1 MIFTPQPSL
10 STLSTPSTLSTL
22 SAWSRAAALC
32 ALACAALLSAGCG
45 RTPVATVSTETEAI
59 EIIDVLRESG
69 FEDLEKHE
77 VGEGEQRRWA
87 VEMDEGLFGGGD
99 SSIALQR
106 LRDYGLPRQEEAPIT
121 DGGFVTSEAVQ
132 KAQEQRRI
140 RADIER
146 QLRALPGVTVALV
159 TVVMPQD
166 PTLELNPYPASASV
180 VVVHKEQSAPFNE
193 QQIQNLVAKGVPKL
207 KPEDVSVTISQQ
219 QPRPIPRRELNARR
233 RTNLLLAAAAAL
245 VLVMGAVLVVLLL
258 QTRRQRARLAEL
270 RARDDDEEADAADG
284 SETPTP
290 EGAAA
295 GELSANGGAAARS
308 RELTS

>member
-1 MIFTPQPSL
+1 MIFTPPP
-10 STLSTPSTLSTL
+10 TLSAVSTLSTL
-22 SAWSRAAALC
+22 STWSRAAALC
-32 ALACAALLSAGCG
+32 ALACAALVSAGCG
-45 RTPVATVSTETEAI
+45 RTPVATVSTESEAI

-106 LRDYGLPRQEEAPIT
+106 LRDYGLPRREEEPIA

-219 QPRPIPRRELNARR
+219 QPRPIPRRELSARR
-233 RTNLLLAAAAAL
+233 RTNLLLAAAAGL
-245 VLVMGAVLVVLLL
+245 VLVMAAVLVVLLL

-270 RARDDDEEADAADG
+270 NAHAGDEAAADDADG
-284 SETPTP
+284 SATPTP
-290 EGAAA
+290 ENAA
-295 GELSANGGAAARS
+295 GELSANGGTAAARG

>member
-1 MIFTPQPSL
+1 MIFTPPPTLSAL
-10 STLSTPSTLSTL
+10 STHSTLST
-22 SAWSRAAALC
+22 WSRAATLC
-32 ALACAALLSAGCG
+32 ALVCAALLSAGCG
-45 RTPVATVSTETEAI
+45 RTPVATVSTESEAI

-77 VGEGEQRRWA
+77 VGEGEQRRWT

-99 SSIALQR
+99 SAIALQR
-106 LRDYGLPRQEEAPIT
+106 LRDYGLPRREEEPIA

-159 TVVMPQD
+159 TIVMPQD

-219 QPRPIPRRELNARR
+219 QPRPIPRRELSARR
-233 RTNLLLAAAAAL
+233 RTNFLLAAAAAL

-270 RARDDDEEADAADG
+270 NAHDHDEEADAAG
-284 SETPTP
+284 GPASPTP
-290 EGAAA
+290 ENAA
-295 GELSANGGAAARS
+295 GELSANDGAAARS

>member
-1 MIFTPQPSL
+1 MIP
-10 STLSTPSTLSTL
+10 STPTFLT
-22 SAWSRAAALC
+22 SAARGAALC
-32 ALACAALLSAGCG
+32 ALLAAALLTAACG
-45 RTPVATVSTETEAI
+45 RTPVATVATETEAI

-87 VEMDEGLFGGGD
+87 VEMDEGFFGGGD
-99 SSIALQR
+99 SALALQR
-106 LRDYGLPRQEEAPIT
+106 LRDYGLPRQEEAPIPE
-121 DGGFVTSEAVQ
+121 GGFVTSEAVQ

-180 VVVHKEQSAPFNE
+180 VIVHKEQNAPFNE

-219 QPRPIPRRELNARR
+219 QPRPIPRRDLNARR
-233 RTNLLLAAAAAL
+233 VNNLLLFACAVVIL
-245 VLVMGAVLVVLLL
+245 GLGVLVGALLL
-258 QTRRQRARLAEL
+258 QTRRQRARLGELTAAAEAEEVETAAPGAEL
-270 RARDDDEEADAADG
+270 AADAA
-284 SETPTP
+284 
-290 EGAAA
+290 AAP
-295 GELSANGGAAARS
+295 S

>member
-1 MIFTPQPSL
+1 MIASSPTTPA
-10 STLSTPSTLSTL
+10 T
-22 SAWSRAAALC
+22 AKRAAALC
-32 ALACAALLSAGCG
+32 ALAAVSLLSAACG
-45 RTPVATVSTETEAI
+45 RTPIATVPTESEAI

-77 VGEGEQRRWA
+77 VGEGEQRRWT
-87 VEMDEGLFGGGD
+87 VELDEGLFGGGE
-99 SSIALQR
+99 SALALQR
-106 LRDYGLPRQEEAPIT
+106 LRDYGLPRQEEAPIPE
-121 DGGFVTSEAVQ
+121 GGFVTSEAVQ

-180 VVVHKEQSAPFNE
+180 VVVHKEQAAPFTE

-207 KPEDVSVTISQQ
+207 KAEDVSVTISQQ
-219 QPRPIPRRELNARR
+219 QPRPLPRREMNARR
-233 RTNLLLAAAAAL
+233 LNNLLLFVCAVVIAGL
-245 VLVMGAVLVVLLL
+245 GVLVGALLL
-258 QTRRQRARLAEL
+258 QTRRQRARLEEL
-270 RARDDDEEADAADG
+270 AAPAGGEEPEKENADPAAAPGTPGGELTADA
-284 SETPTP
+284 
-290 EGAAA
+290 
-295 GELSANGGAAARS
+295 AAARS

>member
-1 MIFTPQPSL
+1 MIFTPPPS
-10 STLSTPSTLSTL
+10 PSTLSTL
-22 SAWSRAAALC
+22 PTPPTWSRAAAVC
-32 ALACAALLSAGCG
+32 ALACAALLSAGC
-45 RTPVATVSTETEAI
+45 RRAPVATVSTESEAI

-87 VEMDEGLFGGGD
+87 VEMDEGLFGGDD
-99 SSIALQR
+99 SGIALQR
-106 LRDYGLPRQEEAPIT
+106 LRDYGLPRQEEAPIA

-219 QPRPIPRRELNARR
+219 QPRPIPQREFGARR
-233 RTNLLLAAAAAL
+233 RTNLLLAFGAAL
-245 VLVMGAVLVVLLL
+245 LLVMGSVLVVLWL

-270 RARDDDEEADAADG
+270 SAHADDEEAADDDG
-284 SETPTP
+284 SATP
-290 EGAAA
+290 ENAAA
-295 GELSANGGAAARS
+295 GELSPDGAAAARS

>member
-1 MIFTPQPSL
+1 ML
-10 STLSTPSTLSTL
+10 SSTPTPLTTFK
-22 SAWSRAAALC
+22 RAAAC
-32 ALACAALLSAGCG
+32 GALLAAALLTAGCG
-45 RTPVATVSTETEAI
+45 QTTIATVSTETEAI

-87 VEMDEGLFGGGD
+87 VELDEGLFAGD
-99 SSIALQR
+99 GSAHALQR
-106 LRDYGLPRQEEAPIT
+106 LRDYGLPRQEEAPIA

-146 QLRALPGVTVALV
+146 QIRALPGVTVALV

-180 VVVHKEQSAPFNE
+180 VVVHKEQNAPFTE

-219 QPRPIPRRELNARR
+219 QPRPIPRREMNARR
-233 RTNLLLAAAAAL
+233 LNNLLLFAAAVVIAGL
-245 VLVMGAVLVVLLL
+245 CVLVGALLL
-258 QTRRQRARLAEL
+258 QTRRQRSRLTELAAAPEEVEAAPANAEPDAPGGEL
-270 RARDDDEEADAADG
+270 AADAA
-284 SETPTP
+284 T
-290 EGAAA
+290 
-295 GELSANGGAAARS
+295 ARG

>member
-1 MIFTPQPSL
+1 MIFTPPPTLSIL
-10 STLSTPSTLSTL
+10 STLTTL
-22 SAWSRAAALC
+22 SALPRAAAVC
-32 ALACAALLSAGCG
+32 ALACAALVSAGCG
-45 RTPVATVSTETEAI
+45 RTPVATVSTESEAI

-99 SSIALQR
+99 SGIALQR
-106 LRDYGLPRQEEAPIT
+106 LRDYGLPRREEEPIA

-193 QQIQNLVAKGVPKL
+193 QQIQNLVSKGVPKL

-219 QPRPIPRRELNARR
+219 QPRPIPRRELSARR
-233 RTNLLLAAAAAL
+233 RTNFLLAILAAFILVLAAVVVMLLLR
-245 VLVMGAVLVVLLL
+245 
-258 QTRRQRARLAEL
+258 TRRQRARLAEL
-270 RARDDDEEADAADG
+270 NARGDDEEARAEVSGADPAGEDASGGELA
-284 SETPTP
+284 S
-290 EGAAA
+290 GAAR
-295 GELSANGGAAARS
+295 G
-308 RELTS
+308 RELIS

>member
-1 MIFTPQPSL
+1 MIQTIP
-10 STLSTPSTLSTL
+10 TPSKTTR
-22 SAWSRAAALC
+22 RAAALC
-32 ALACAALLSAGCG
+32 ALAAACLLSAACG
-45 RTPVATVSTETEAI
+45 QTPIATVSTESEAI

-87 VEMDEGLFGGGD
+87 VGIDEGLFGGGE
-99 SSIALQR
+99 SALAYQR
-106 LRDYGLPRQEEAPIT
+106 LRDYGLPRQEEVPIPE
-121 DGGFVTSEAVQ
+121 GGFVTSEAVQ

-146 QLRALPGVTVALV
+146 QIRALPGVTVALV

-180 VVVHKEQSAPFNE
+180 VVVHKEQSAPFTE

-219 QPRPIPRRELNARR
+219 QPRPIPRREMNARR
-233 RTNLLLAAAAAL
+233 INNLLLFACAVVITGLGVLVAAL
-245 VLVMGAVLVVLLL
+245 LF

-270 RARDDDEEADAADG
+270 TTAPEVEEEGTSTVEPAPAAPSGELATDAA
-284 SETPTP
+284 T
-290 EGAAA
+290 
-295 GELSANGGAAARS
+295 ARG

>member
-1 MIFTPQPSL
+1 MIQSTSPSL
-10 STLSTPSTLSTL
+10 KTAT
-22 SAWSRAAALC
+22 RAAALC
-32 ALACAALLSAGCG
+32 ALLAAALLTVACG
-45 RTPVATVSTETEAI
+45 QTPIATVSTESEAI

-87 VEMDEGLFGGGD
+87 VELNEGLFSGGD
-99 SSIALQR
+99 SSLALQR
-106 LRDYGLPRQEEAPIT
+106 LRDYGLPRQEETSIP
-121 DGGFVTSEAVQ
+121 DGGFITSEAVQ
-132 KAQEQRRI
+132 KAQERRRI

-180 VVVHKEQSAPFNE
+180 VVVHKEQSAPFTE

-219 QPRPIPRRELNARR
+219 QPRPIPRREMNARR
-233 RTNLLLAAAAAL
+233 LNNLLLFACAVVIAGLGLLVAAL
-245 VLVMGAVLVVLLL
+245 LI

-270 RARDDDEEADAADG
+270 TAAVDDEEAGTATVEPATTTAAPGGELAAD
-284 SETPTP
+284 
-290 EGAAA
+290 A
-295 GELSANGGAAARS
+295 AAARG

>member
-1 MIFTPQPSL
+1 MLPRSL
-10 STLSTPSTLSTL
+10 PH
-22 SAWSRAAALC
+22 APEAKRAAAVGRVATLC
-32 ALACAALLSAGCG
+32 ALLAAALLSSACG
-45 RTPVATVSTETEAI
+45 RSQVATVSTESEAI

-69 FEDLEKHE
+69 FEDVSKRE
-77 VGEGEQRRWA
+77 VGEGEQRRWT
-87 VEMDEGLFGGGD
+87 VELDEGLFGGD
-99 SSIALQR
+99 DTSLALQR
-106 LRDYGLPRQEEAPIT
+106 LRDYGLPRQEQAPIT
-121 DGGFVTSEAVQ
+121 DGGFITSEAVQ

-180 VVVHKEQSAPFNE
+180 VVVHKEQSAPFTE

-219 QPRPIPRRELNARR
+219 QPRPIPRREFGARR
-233 RTNLLLAAAAAL
+233 RANLLMAGAAAL
-245 VLVMGAVLVVLLL
+245 VLVLGSLLVVLLL

-270 RARDDDEEADAADG
+270 SAHGADEEAMLED
-284 SETPTP
+284 
-290 EGAAA
+290 GAAEPSA
-295 GELSANGGAAARS
+295 DDALPTGELPAGGAPRG
-308 RELTS
+308 RELAS

>member
-1 MIFTPQPSL
+1 MIPSNPPPPK
-10 STLSTPSTLSTL
+10 TTR
-22 SAWSRAAALC
+22 RAAALG
-32 ALACAALLSAGCG
+32 ALLAALLLTAACG
-45 RTPVATVSTETEAI
+45 RASIATVSTESEAI

-87 VEMDEGLFGGGD
+87 VEMDEGLFGGDEGAH
-99 SSIALQR
+99 ALQR
-106 LRDYGLPRQEEAPIT
+106 LRDYGLPRQEEEPIPE
-121 DGGFVTSEAVQ
+121 GGFVTSEAVQ
-132 KAQEQRRI
+132 KAQERRRI

-180 VVVHKEQSAPFNE
+180 VVVHKEQSAPFTE

-233 RTNLLLAAAAAL
+233 LNNLLLFACAVVIAGLGVLVAAL
-245 VLVMGAVLVVLLL
+245 LV

-270 RARDDDEEADAADG
+270 NAAPADEGTGTSTAEPDAAAATPGGELAADAA
-284 SETPTP
+284 
-290 EGAAA
+290 GAR
-295 GELSANGGAAARS
+295 G

>member
-1 MIFTPQPSL
+1 MTA
-10 STLSTPSTLSTL
+10 STPTFWKTTR
-22 SAWSRAAALC
+22 RAAALC
-32 ALACAALLSAGCG
+32 ALAAAALLTAGCG
-45 RTPVATVSTETEAI
+45 RTPIATVSTESEAI

-87 VEMDEGLFGGGD
+87 VELDEGFFGGGE
-99 SSIALQR
+99 SGHALQR
-106 LRDYGLPRQEEAPIT
+106 LRDYGLPRQEEAPIPE
-121 DGGFVTSEAVQ
+121 GGFVTSEAVQ
-132 KAQEQRRI
+132 KAQERRRI

-180 VVVHKEQSAPFNE
+180 VVVHKEQSAPFTE

-207 KPEDVSVTISQQ
+207 KAEDVSVTISQQ
-219 QPRPIPRRELNARR
+219 QPRPIPRREMNARR
-233 RTNLLLAAAAAL
+233 LNNLLLFVCAVVIVGL
-245 VLVMGAVLVVLLL
+245 GVLVGALLI

-270 RARDDDEEADAADG
+270 TAAAAEEELETSAAEPAASVAPPNGELQADAA
-284 SETPTP
+284 
-290 EGAAA
+290 GAR
-295 GELSANGGAAARS
+295 G

>member
-1 MIFTPQPSL
+1 LCLSISHFDVTPARQQIHERGLIRPAAGRKIAFCLLMLFLL
-10 STLSTPSTLSTL
+10 STT
-22 SAWSRAAALC
+22 
-32 ALACAALLSAGCG
+32 ACGEKA
-45 RTPVATVSTETEAI
+45 VATVSTEAEAI

-87 VEMDEGLFGGGD
+87 VELDEGLFGGAE
-99 SSIALQR
+99 SELAFQR
-106 LRDYGLPRQEEAPIT
+106 LRDYGLPRQEQAPIA
-121 DGGFVTSEAVQ
+121 DGGFITSEAVQ

-219 QPRPIPRRELNARR
+219 QPRPIPRREFGARR
-233 RTNLLLAAAAAL
+233 RANLLIAGAAAL
-245 VLVMGAVLVVLLL
+245 VLILGSLLVVLLL
-258 QTRRQRARLAEL
+258 QMRRQRARLAEL
-270 RARDDDEEADAADG
+270 SAHGAEEEAMLADG
-284 SETPTP
+284 DSESLEDETA
-290 EGAAA
+290 G
-295 GELSANGGAAARS
+295 GELVAGAARS
-308 RELTS
+308 RELPS